1 MVKLLV
7 TTREV
12 HKVHYSIEIENT
24 EEGITKGLESVTQDL
39 DTVRS
44 LVPLSSSF
52 ASESIIDSKIISEDE
67 YHLLRKEAGRIDH
80 E

>member
-1 MVKLLV
+1 MAKLLV

-24 EEGITKGLESVTQDL
+24 EEGITKGLEEVTQDL

-44 LVPLSSSF
+44 LVPLSSSLV
-52 ASESIIDSKIISEDE
+52 SETVSESKIISEDE
-67 YHLLRKEAGRIDH
+67 YHLLRTEAGRIDH